1 MQPETIEELMNLFVK
16 GEQVYVEGNTTPY
29 DICHDAQKNEEI
41 NGHGVIT
48 RIKKMRED
56 NFDLHLEASNSLCL
70 PTTDA
75 VKGVVKR
82 MEEEYDW
89 YEEDLNYWRKLS
101 AEGLTYAVCMSE
113 FHTRVY
119 DEGETVQF
127 WKETDWILFRLKE

>member
-16 GEQVYVEGNTTPY
+16 GEQVYVQGNTTPY

-48 RIKKMRED
+48 RIKKMRD
-56 NFDLHLEASNSLCL
+56 DDFDLRLAWDE
-70 PTTDA
+70 
-75 VKGVVKR
+75 GRVKR
-82 MEEEYDW
+82 MEEEYGW
-89 YEEDLNYWRKLS
+89 YEDDLNYWRKLS
-101 AEGLTYAVCMSE
+101 DEGLTYAVCMSE

-119 DEGETVQF
+119 EEDHTVQF